1 VTYDYHTMDEARHT
15 EQRSGCVRGHELMG
29 RALASIDG
37 IYDEHGVGK
46 RNTCGAVGAHSRILL
61 EEVSFNR

>member
-1 VTYDYHTMDEARHT
+1 MIIITWTKHVTPNKG
-15 EQRSGCVRGHELMG
+15 QGSLRGHELMG

>member
-1 VTYDYHTMDEARHT
+1 MIIITWTKHHHT
-15 EQRSGCVRGHELMG
+15 EQRVRVACRRQELMG

-46 RNTCGAVGAHSRILL
+46 RNTCAHSRILL
-61 EEVSFNR
+61 EEVSSNR